1 MMNSTLGPG
10 MTNITSAVAVRAKS
24 WCVAIT
30 AVMVRSR
37 SARPRLFRTT
47 LTRVCE
53 RGEPVMANSAE
64 GRVALITG
72 ASRGIG
78 QAIAVRL
85 AAEGATVA
93 VIGRGENRSTNLAGS
108 LDETVELC
116 RVASGRDPLVV
127 RADIADASADKAA
140 LVAD

>member
-1 MMNSTLGPG
+1 MMKSTLGPG
-10 MTNITSAVAVRAKS
+10 MTNITSAVAVRARS

-30 AVMVRSR
+30 AVMVRTGP
-37 SARPRLFRTT
+37 ARPTPFRTT
-47 LTRVCE
+47 LTRVS
-53 RGEPVMANSAE
+53 RVGEQAMANSAE

-108 LDETVELC
+108 LDE
-116 RVASGRDPLVV
+116 
-127 RADIADASADKAA
+127 
-140 LVAD
+140 